1 MQGPVKSTVLV
12 LLVWSIFLSIAMAET
27 KYVSEDFEI
36 TLRTGPGTDRKIIAL
51 IPSGQPLEI
60 VAPGEEWTEVTTP
73 NGKQGW
79 VLSRYLTSRV
89 PTALKLER
97 LKLNYDEMQEDYNA
111 LRQKAVTLE
120 ETNQRLS
127 QNLGQT
133 QSELGQLSKAHE
145 NLKAESS
152 EFLKLKKQYES
163 AVKELNEARAKAQSA
178 ESELN
183 QLIGNE
189 FNKGLLYGG
198 GLLIFGFIVGYILKR
213 PKRRAPLM

>member
-1 MQGPVKSTVLV
+1 MQGPVKSAVLV
-12 LLVWSIFLSIAMAET
+12 FLVWAIFISTAMAES

-60 VAPGEEWTEVTTP
+60 VTPGEEWTEVTTP
-73 NGKQGW
+73 SGKQGW

-97 LKLNYDEMQEDYNA
+97 LKLNYDKMQEDYNA
-111 LRQKAVTLE
+111 LRQKAATLE
-120 ETNQRLS
+120 ESNQRLS
-127 QNLGQT
+127 QNLGET

-145 NLKAESS
+145 NLKSESS
-152 EFLKLKKQYES
+152 DFLKLKKQYES
-163 AVKELNEARAKAQSA
+163 AVKELNEARSKAQST

-183 QLIGNE
+183 QLIGDE

-198 GLLIFGFIVGYILKR
+198 GWLIFGFIVGYILKR